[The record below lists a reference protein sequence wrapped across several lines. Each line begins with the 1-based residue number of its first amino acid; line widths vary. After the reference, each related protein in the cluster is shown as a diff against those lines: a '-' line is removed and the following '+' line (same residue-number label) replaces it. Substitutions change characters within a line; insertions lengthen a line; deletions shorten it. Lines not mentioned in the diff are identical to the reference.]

1 MYRYCRH
8 KVHPRC
14 GCRSARARKWPAI
27 RVNWPCDGG
36 HWPVPPGARPSGS
49 AGCAQSAARWQAPA
63 EHPVLSSLPYDRKT

>member
-36 HWPVPPGARPSGS
+36 HWPVRRVPARLEAPGARKARPDDRLRRSI
-49 AGCAQSAARWQAPA
+49 QYSAAC
-63 EHPVLSSLPYDRKT
+63 HM